1 MKEKELTVIT
11 EPCGDKYT
19 VVENDKIIAENLTKE
34 ELQELLLTMEY

>member
-1 MKEKELTVIT
+1 MAEREVLVMT

-34 ELQELLLTMEY
+34 ELQEFLLTMEY